1 MIVNRFWQH
10 FFGTGIVKTAED
22 FGVQGERPS
31 HAELLDW
38 LAMEL
43 IESGWNVQKLQK
55 QILLS
60 STYQQSSAVS
70 EEHLKIDP
78 ENRLLA
84 HGPRFRLDA
93 ESIRDQALFVS
104 GLMHG
109 VVGGPSVKPYQPA
122 GLWKPVGF
130 GGSNTSVFKQD
141 NGEKL
146 YRRSM
151 YTFWKRTSPPPSMTT
166 FDAPDRETCQVKT
179 SKNEYTSPG
188 VGASQRCAIH

>member
-1 MIVNRFWQH
+1 MEEQQNPDRRSFSKEANTQKRGTYRQRHQSGWVLSQINLQVTVWIGKLVSRPANPLTARVIVNRFWQH
-10 FFGTGIVKTAED
+10 FWYRDCENSRRFWCARRTA
-22 FGVQGERPS
+22 R

-104 GLMHG
+104 GLMH
-109 VVGGPSVKPYQPA
+109 VIVGGPSVKPYQPA

-130 GGSNTSVFKQD
+130 GGSNVC
-141 NGEKL
+141 L
-146 YRRSM
+146 
-151 YTFWKRTSPPPSMTT
+151 
-166 FDAPDRETCQVKT
+166 
-179 SKNEYTSPG
+179 
-188 VGASQRCAIH
+188 